1 MSKHTPGPWE
11 ISEWSG
17 MCGKGNVSII
27 GADDRKIGKLN
38 SLRHTALEDD
48 ANAKLVAAA
57 PELLEAC
64 EWMLEVLDAIH
75 EDYWGVID
83 DSVFAGIEDSSNVAR
98 EAIAKAKEGED

>member
-11 ISEWSG
+11 GHI
-17 MCGKGNVSII
+17 KR
-27 GADDRKIGKLN
+27 ADDNILYSVVTSGDTAVCELAEEDQGKQKMRDNTHLI
-38 SLRHTALEDD
+38 S
-48 ANAKLVAAA
+48 AA

-98 EAIAKAKEGED
+98 EAIAKAKGGE